1 MFKGILA
8 IVGAFALLKYRI
20 KVVDTTGKFAWCEKY
35 LGAGGTYNFMIIIA
49 FFLFIWG
56 VAKATGTDDV
66 LLSPL
71 SGFFNPGGG
80 GGEVKNE
87 WDF

>member
-8 IVGAFALLKYRI
+8 IVGAFLLIKYRV
-20 KVVDTTGKFAWCEKY
+20 KVVDTTGKFGWCEKY
-35 LGAGGTYNFMIIIA
+35 LGPGGTYHFMIVFAII
-49 FFLFIWG
+49 LFIWG

-66 LLSPL
+66 LLGPL
-71 SGFFNPGGG
+71 ANFFDPGGG
-80 GGEVKNE
+80 GGEVKSE